1 MDPSTIHD
9 LWLNLATN
17 SPFLAFV
24 IYNWYQQT
32 KQNELYRQEMKRDR
46 DAYEQKRE
54 DAIEKIRQRYIIVI
68 DALKSERENSVENRL
83 ATLEKSIRKLFASV
97 EDMRKI
103 KTIVEER
110 RLKDQIREHQK

>member
-1 MDPSTIHD
+1 MEASTIHD

-46 DAYEQKRE
+46 DEYEQKRE
-54 DAIEKIRQRYIIVI
+54 DAIEKIRQRYVLVI
-68 DALKSERENSVENRL
+68 EELKAERADSVENRL

-103 KTIVEER
+103 KTIVEEL
-110 RLKDQIREHQK
+110 RLKEQIREHHK

>member
-46 DAYEQKRE
+46 DEYEQKRE
-54 DAIEKIRQRYIIVI
+54 DAIEKIRQRYVLVI
-68 DALKSERENSVENRL
+68 DELKAERADSVENRL

-103 KTIVEER
+103 KTIVEEL
-110 RLKDQIREHQK
+110 RLKDQIREHHK

>member
-1 MDPSTIHD
+1 MEASTIHD

-17 SPFLAFV
+17 SPFLAFL

-46 DAYEQKRE
+46 DEYEQKRE
-54 DAIEKIRQRYIIVI
+54 DAIEKIRQRYVLVI
-68 DALKSERENSVENRL
+68 EELKAERADSVENRL

-103 KTIVEER
+103 KTIVEEL
-110 RLKDQIREHQK
+110 RLKEQIREHHK